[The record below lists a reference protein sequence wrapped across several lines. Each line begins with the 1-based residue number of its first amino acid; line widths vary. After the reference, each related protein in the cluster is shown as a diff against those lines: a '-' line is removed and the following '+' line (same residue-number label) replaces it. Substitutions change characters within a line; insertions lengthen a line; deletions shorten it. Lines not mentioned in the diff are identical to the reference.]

1 MEMVYNKKERL
12 KRRGGHA
19 MRCLFIYNPVSG
31 RGKIAAKLD
40 YIVRKLSEKYDTV
53 DTHATTCAGDMTRAV
68 RENAEKYDAIVFSGG
83 DGSFNEAVQGLCE
96 ANAVPE
102 FGYIPGGTVN
112 DVAHSLGIPRSIRGA
127 LKVILTGKNV
137 LLDCMK
143 INDRYAM
150 YIVAAG
156 AFTSATYTTPQA
168 QKKLVG
174 RVAYGIEG
182 LRKNLKF
189 DVFDVKIDG
198 DRSSAQSESV
208 LVLFMNGRY
217 VAGLGLNRRASM
229 TDGKIEVAIVRQRP
243 RPNLLHRIGA
253 YFVLAK
259 LFLLGYRVKER
270 RIQKLEGSHFEVT
283 AEEGVVWN
291 FDGERGLS
299 GKVVVD
305 VLPGKVNMIVPA
317 RKKDF

>member
-1 MEMVYNKKERL
+1 
-12 KRRGGHA
+12 

-31 RGKIAAKLD
+31 RGKIASKLEK
-40 YIVRKLSEKYDTV
+40 IVRKLGEKYEIV
-53 DTHATTCAGDMTRAV
+53 DSYATTGSGDMTRAV
-68 RENAEKYDAIVFSGG
+68 RENAEKYDAIVFSWG

-96 ANAVPE
+96 ANSVPE

-112 DVAHSLGIPRSIRGA
+112 DVARSLGIPNNIRGA

-182 LRKNLKF
+182 IRNNLKF
-189 DVFDVKIDG
+189 DVFNVKIEGKD
-198 DRSSAQSESV
+198 AVAESESV
-208 LVLFMNGRY
+208 LVLFMNGKY
-217 VAGLGLNRRASM
+217 VAGMGLNRHASM

-243 RPNLLHRIGA
+243 RPNFLHRVGA

-270 RIQKLEGSHFEVT
+270 RIEKLEGSHFEVT
-283 AEEGVVWN
+283 AGEGVVWN